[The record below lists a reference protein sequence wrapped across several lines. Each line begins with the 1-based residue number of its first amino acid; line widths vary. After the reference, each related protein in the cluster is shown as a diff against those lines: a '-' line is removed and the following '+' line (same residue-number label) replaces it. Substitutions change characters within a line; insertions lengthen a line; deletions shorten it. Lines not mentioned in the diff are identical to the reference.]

1 MFKLFE
7 IREGKFKV
15 LPQLN
20 PKYIKGFIVV
30 SIIAIIIAGFAG
42 QLNIDEKQLWKI
54 YTALI
59 EKLGLKQ
66 NLPELPDHQKQL
78 DAKVELEVDQAVRN
92 YWREVG
98 ESPAEVY
105 KPRYIEE
112 ANDETLCYSDECK
125 ALAPPMRLCAPWLD
139 SCPKD

>member
-30 SIIAIIIAGFAG
+30 SIIALIIARFSSHFK
-42 QLNIDEKQLWKI
+42 IDEKQLWKI

-59 EKLGLKQ
+59 EKLELKQ
-66 NLPELPDHQKQL
+66 DLPELPDHQKQL
-78 DAKVELEVDQAVRN
+78 DAKVELEVDKAIRDYERLTGENGTVRI
-92 YWREVG
+92 
-98 ESPAEVY
+98 PL
-105 KPRYIEE
+105 PRYSELPV
-112 ANDETLCYSDECK
+112 NPSLCYTAECRS
-125 ALAPPMRLCAPWLD
+125 LGGEIRLCAPWID
-139 SCPKD
+139 DCPK